1 MNIKINILGINKDRV
16 EMRVLIDPTKV
27 EVESSVL
34 SLLNMLGKTSHAI
47 ISMNKKL
54 YAAYHKRCK
63 NEFESTGY
71 VITPINYHPHM
82 KRVMAE

>member
-1 MNIKINILGINKDRV
+1 
-16 EMRVLIDPTKV
+16 MRVLIDPTKV

-54 YAAYHKRCK
+54 YAAYHKRNK
-63 NEFESTGY
+63 DGGESESY